1 MDKDSGELSC
11 ESVFVCGKSISG
23 FSLSCVLSSSYY
35 VADGWRKSSSTAAGS
50 YYYYPTAAAV
60 DRQTAR
66 LTAPCRGMGGLAWLG
81 SHERERQRFYRFS
94 SADIVW
100 LKLQTFWLSCCWY
113 NAVPT
118 PSHHHLWPSSR
129 SSAVSIVGP
138 ARRE

>member
-1 MDKDSGELSC
+1 MDRDSGELSC
-11 ESVFVCGKSISG
+11 ECVCLFGKSISG

-35 VADGWRKSSSTAAGS
+35 VAAGWRKSSSTAAGS
-50 YYYYPTAAAV
+50 DYYYPTAV

-100 LKLQTFWLSCCWY
+100 LKLQTFWLSCCCY

-118 PSHHHLWPSSR
+118 PSHHHLRPSSGFDC
-129 SSAVSIVGP
+129 GP
-138 ARRE
+138 AQRE